1 MNTET
6 LIDPETST
14 PLELMRWTREQF
26 EEAVVKGAFDDNSR
40 VELLDGYILTM
51 PVQSPRH
58 ATTVDQ
64 VRDALAAIFRDQFLV
79 RAQFPF
85 ALDDSSL
92 PEPDLAL
99 VPGQR
104 RDYLTA
110 HPTRAV
116 LLVEVSDA
124 TLAKDRGR
132 KLRAYARNGVPE
144 YWIVNLQE
152 TQLEVYRDPQGGTY
166 GSSVVLR
173 AGQTVAPLAKPDAP
187 IAVADLL
194 PP

>member
-1 MNTET
+1 MTAAT

-14 PLELMRWTREQF
+14 SLELMRWTRGQF
-26 EEAVVKGAFDDNSR
+26 ETAAEKGAFDENPR
-40 VELLDGYILTM
+40 VELLDGYILAM

-58 ATTVDQ
+58 VIAVDQ
-64 VRDALAAIFRDQFLV
+64 TRDTLAAIFHDQFCV
-79 RAQFPF
+79 RAQSPF
-85 ALDDSSL
+85 ALDDFSA
-92 PEPDLAL
+92 PEPDVAV

-104 RDYLTA
+104 RDYATE

-152 TQLEVYRDPQGGTY
+152 TQLEVYRDPQGETY
-166 GSSVVLR
+166 GSSLVFR
-173 AGQTVAPLAKPDAP
+173 TGQTVATLAKPDAP

-194 PP
+194 S

>member
-1 MNTET
+1 MAAATF
-6 LIDPETST
+6 IDPETST

-26 EEAVVKGAFDDNSR
+26 EAAVQKGAFDETPR
-40 VELLDGYILTM
+40 VELLDGYILAM

-58 ATTVDQ
+58 AVTVEDTRN
-64 VRDALAAIFRDQFLV
+64 VLSAIFFDQYCV
-79 RAQFPF
+79 RAQSPF
-85 ALDDSSL
+85 ALDDFSD
-92 PEPDLAL
+92 PEPDVAI
-99 VPGQR
+99 VPGQH
-104 RDYLTA
+104 RDYSTE

-144 YWIVNLQE
+144 YWIVNLPE
-152 TQLEVYRDPQGGTY
+152 SHLEVYRDPQGEAY
-166 GSSVVLR
+166 GSCVVFRSGQSVATL
-173 AGQTVAPLAKPDAP
+173 TKPGAL

-194 PP
+194 P

>member
-1 MNTET
+1 MTAAT

-14 PLELMRWTREQF
+14 SLELMRWTREQF
-26 EEAVVKGAFDDNSR
+26 ETAAGKGAFDENPR
-40 VELLDGYILTM
+40 VELLDGYILAM

-58 ATTVDQ
+58 AVAVDQ
-64 VRDALAAIFRDQFLV
+64 TRDALAAIFHDEFCV
-79 RAQFPF
+79 RAHSPF
-85 ALDDSSL
+85 GLDDFSA
-92 PEPDLAL
+92 PEPDVAV

-104 RDYLTA
+104 PDYTIE
-110 HPTRAV
+110 HPTLAV
-116 LLVEVSDA
+116 LLVEVSDT

-152 TQLEVYRDPQGGTY
+152 SQIEAYRDPQGETY
-166 GSSVVLR
+166 GSCLVFR
-173 AGQTVAPLAKPDAP
+173 RGQTIATLAKPDSP

-194 PP
+194 P